1 VSSADVAAKVTGRA
15 GSIHNRA
22 GMQPASERVG
32 PRVQAP
38 AISLDLDDVRP
49 PKLAS
54 PATRRLAAEVWT
66 LAWPAITHMLLITT
80 VFFTGRVL
88 VGQHS
93 STGLASLQIS
103 GTLTWT
109 LYSLFTAF
117 SAGTL
122 AVVARSI
129 GAGDR
134 PGAARATRG
143 ALVFAFVCG
152 IAVASVFLVANGAF
166 LRLLFPRAGEAV
178 LHDAS
183 AYLHIVLPLF
193 PLAFVEATAAAALQG
208 SGDTRTPLYVAGLG
222 SVANLGLS
230 AALIF
235 GKLGFPEM
243 GVRGAAVG
251 TAATMGIEGIVL
263 VYALLSKRSPL
274 PLREV
279 GWTDALPA
287 FRRVLRVS
295 IPALGEKAV
304 YHGAYVAFVAII
316 GLLGAAA
323 MAANQGLISIEAISF
338 LSADGLGVAAGAIV
352 AQKLGRKRAGEAA
365 SAGWLAAGLATAM
378 LTMFGIGF
386 ALVPRALASIFTD
399 DPSIVTLGARTLLVA
414 AIAQPFMAFATVMGM
429 ALRGAGDTRT
439 VLVVVTV
446 CSVFVRLTATWVFA
460 VTLDLGLVGV
470 WMGSGLDWT
479 CRAALLGWIWRRGAW
494 RFATA

>member
-1 VSSADVAAKVTGRA
+1 MTSADVAAKVTARA
-15 GSIHNRA
+15 GSIHNPA
-22 GMQPASERVG
+22 GMQQAEGRVG
-32 PRVQAP
+32 PRMPAP
-38 AISLDLDDVRP
+38 ALVIDLDDVRP
-49 PKLAS
+49 PRLAS

-66 LAWPAITHMLLITT
+66 LAWPAIAHMLLITT

-134 PGAARATRG
+134 AAAARATRG

-152 IAVASVFLVANGAF
+152 IGIAAVFLVANGSF
-166 LRLLFPRAGEAV
+166 LRLLFPRADEAV
-178 LHDAS
+178 LRDAG
-183 AYLHIVLPLF
+183 AYLHVVLPLF

-222 SVANLGLS
+222 SLANLALS
-230 AALIF
+230 AVLIF
-235 GKLGFPEM
+235 GKLGLPEM

-263 VYALLSKRSPL
+263 VAVLLSKRSPL

-279 GWTDALPA
+279 GWSDAGPA

-323 MAANQGLISIEAISF
+323 MAANQGLISIEAVSF

-352 AQKLGRKRAGEAA
+352 AQKLGQRRAGDAA
-365 SAGWLAAGLATAM
+365 SAGWLAAGLATAL
-378 LTMFGIGF
+378 LTAFGIGF

-399 DPSIVTLGARTLLVA
+399 DPAIVTLGARTLLVA
-414 AIAQPFMAFATVMGM
+414 AIAQPFMAFSTVIGM

-439 VLVVVTV
+439 VLAVMAV
-446 CSVFVRLTATWVFA
+446 CSFAVRLLATWVFA
-460 VTLDLGLVGV
+460 VALDLGLVGV
-470 WMGSGLDWT
+470 WMGSGLDWM
-479 CRAALLGWIWRRGAW
+479 CRAALLGWVWRRGKW

>member
-1 VSSADVAAKVTGRA
+1 MSATGTAAKVTASA
-15 GSIHNRA
+15 GSMHNRA
-22 GMQPASERVG
+22 GMQSASERVG
-32 PRVQAP
+32 ARMSAP
-38 AISLDLDDVRP
+38 ALMVDEHRP
-49 PKLAS
+49 PPLAS
-54 PATRRLAAEVWT
+54 PATRRLANEVWQ
-66 LAWPAITHMLLITT
+66 LAWPAIAHMLLITT

-93 STGLASLQIS
+93 STSLASLHIS

-134 PGAARATRG
+134 AAAARATRG
-143 ALVFAFVCG
+143 ALVFSFACGFV
-152 IAVASVFLVANGAF
+152 VAAVFLVANGSF
-166 LRLLFPRAGEAV
+166 LRLLFPRAEDAV
-178 LHDAS
+178 LRDAA
-183 AYLHIVLPLF
+183 AYLHIVLPFF

-222 SVANLGLS
+222 SVANLALS
-230 AALIF
+230 AVLIF

-251 TAATMGIEGIVL
+251 TAATMAIEGAVL
-263 VYALLSKRSPL
+263 TYVLLSKRSPL
-274 PLREV
+274 PLRDV
-279 GWTDALPA
+279 GWTEALPS

-304 YHGAYVAFVAII
+304 YHGSYLAFVAVI

-323 MAANQGLISIEAISF
+323 MAANQGLISIEAVSF

-352 AQKLGRKRAGEAA
+352 AQKLGKKRFGEAA
-365 SAGWLAAGLATAM
+365 SAGWIAAGLATAM
-378 LTMFGIGF
+378 LATFGLVF
-386 ALVPRALASIFTD
+386 AIVPRALASVFTE
-399 DPSIVTLGARTLLVA
+399 DPAIVDLGARTLLVA
-414 AIAQPFMAFATVMGM
+414 AAAQPFMAFATVLGM

-439 VLVVVTV
+439 VLAVMAV
-446 CSVFVRLTATWVFA
+446 CSFAVRLLATWVFA
-460 VTLDLGLVGV
+460 ITLGYGLVGV
-470 WMGSGLDWT
+470 WMGSGLDWV
-479 CRAALLGWIWRRGAW
+479 CRAALLGWIWRRGKW
-494 RFATA
+494 RFVTA

>member
-1 VSSADVAAKVTGRA
+1 MSATGTAAKVTAPA

-32 PRVQAP
+32 ARMSAP
-38 AISLDLDDVRP
+38 ALMVDEPRRP
-49 PKLAS
+49 SLAS
-54 PATRRLAAEVWT
+54 PATRRLASEVWQ

-93 STGLASLQIS
+93 STGLASLHIS

-134 PGAARATRG
+134 AAAARATRG
-143 ALVFAFVCG
+143 ALVFAFASGFV
-152 IAVASVFLVANGAF
+152 VAAIFLVANGAF
-166 LRLLFPRAGEAV
+166 LKLLFPRAEAEV
-178 LHDAS
+178 LRDAG
-183 AYLHIVLPLF
+183 AYLHIVLPFF

-222 SVANLGLS
+222 SVANLALS

-251 TAATMGIEGIVL
+251 TAATMAIEGVVL
-263 VYALLSKRSPL
+263 TYALLSKRSPL

-279 GWTDALPA
+279 GWTEALPA
-287 FRRVLRVS
+287 FRRVLKVS

-304 YHGAYVAFVAII
+304 YHGSYVAFVAII

-323 MAANQGLISIEAISF
+323 MAANQGLISIEAVSF

-352 AQKLGRKRAGEAA
+352 AQKLGKKRFEDA
-365 SAGWLAAGLATAM
+365 SQTGWLAAGLATAM
-378 LTMFGIGF
+378 LTAFGIVF
-386 ALVPRALASIFTD
+386 AIVPRALASVFTE
-399 DPSIVTLGARTLLVA
+399 DPAIVDLGARTLLVA
-414 AIAQPFMAFATVMGM
+414 AAAQPFMAFATVLGM

-439 VLVVVTV
+439 VLAVMMV
-446 CSVFVRLTATWVFA
+446 CSFAVRLLATWVLA
-460 VTLDLGLVGV
+460 ITLGYGLVGV
-470 WMGSGLDWT
+470 WIGSGLDWM
-479 CRAALLGWIWRRGAW
+479 CRAALLGWIWRRGKW
-494 RFATA
+494 RFVAA